1 MYQDKEFAMEEMK
14 KYNNFLSL
22 LDEFLG
28 PDEEDVEPLND
39 ININTIL
46 KDSIQDTIAPEE

>member
-1 MYQDKEFAMEEMK
+1 MK

-28 PDEEDVEPLND
+28 PDEEEVEPLND
-39 ININTIL
+39 IDINTIL
-46 KDSIQDTIAPEE
+46 KDSIQDAIAPEE